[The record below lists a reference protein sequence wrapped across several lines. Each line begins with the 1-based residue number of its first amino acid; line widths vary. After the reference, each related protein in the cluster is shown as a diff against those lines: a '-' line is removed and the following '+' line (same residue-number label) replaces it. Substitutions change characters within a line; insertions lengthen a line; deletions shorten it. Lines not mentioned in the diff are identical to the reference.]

1 MRIKG
6 AFESTI
12 VTNYFGQSAPIVAP
26 LLPDKAASLKSA
38 DTALRDIDAGLAEH
52 CAEAVKPVTHTITI
66 EEEQ

>member
-38 DTALRDIDAGLAEH
+38 AAALRDVDAGLAAY
-52 CAEAVKPVTHTITI
+52 CAGAVKSVVHVIKI
-66 EEEQ
+66 EEVN

>member
-38 DTALRDIDAGLAEH
+38 DTALRDVDAGLMAY
-52 CAEAVKPVTHTITI
+52 CAQAVKPVVHVIKI
-66 EEEQ
+66 EEEN